1 MALFHSTR
9 IVTSNLQFLM
19 DPGNLNSFPGPAT
32 TNLSANYG
40 LSIYNNV
47 PSDVSATLV
56 QTSEFYK
63 DAPVWKLTLTP
74 ITSTGVSYLMNAN
87 NPGIGV
93 VTSGGGGLANRYTGH
108 SIFFKPTVPM
118 HSSAPIYTHYSNIS
132 GWQSYTNYDDMG
144 DGWFRAHVIWYDT
157 VTRSDGKYWA
167 INPASATL
175 NVPMIFYWA
184 GPFKEDRNDSIF
196 VSNFINGTRT
206 TAMSAKDITGNRT
219 TTTSNLTYPTGST
232 ALYPYLN
239 SSTNAVITDSSS
251 ILDTDTHSIFFMVR
265 FNTTTSYGS
274 NGYSGSWD
282 KIFSFNAGGSDRSP
296 GIWRWPSERTLHW
309 RYDPGNSGCDFG
321 KSAAG
326 TGDPFN
332 IDTWYY
338 VGVTKNGATAT
349 MYVNGNS
356 VGTSTVSS
364 PKTAGSSSIILF
376 EYFPT
381 GLASLGLI
389 KVYNTVLT
397 ATQVQQNFNAVR
409 NRYGI

>member
-1 MALFHSTR
+1 
-9 IVTSNLQFLM
+9 
-19 DPGNLNSFPGPAT
+19 
-32 TNLSANYG
+32 
-40 LSIYNNV
+40 
-47 PSDVSATLV
+47 
-56 QTSEFYK
+56 
-63 DAPVWKLTLTP
+63 
-74 ITSTGVSYLMNAN
+74 
-87 NPGIGV
+87 
-93 VTSGGGGLANRYTGH
+93 
-108 SIFFKPTVPM
+108 
-118 HSSAPIYTHYSNIS
+118 
-132 GWQSYTNYDDMG
+132 
-144 DGWFRAHVIWYDT
+144 
-157 VTRSDGKYWA
+157 
-167 INPASATL
+167 
-175 NVPMIFYWA
+175 
-184 GPFKEDRNDSIF
+184 
-196 VSNFINGTRT
+196 
-206 TAMSAKDITGNRT
+206 
-219 TTTSNLTYPTGST
+219 
-232 ALYPYLN
+232 
-239 SSTNAVITDSSS
+239 
-251 ILDTDTHSIFFMVR
+251 MVR